1 MAADV
6 LHKAEHRSYRE
17 LAVVVRQMLE
27 HWGQL
32 GRWLPASH
40 GAAAMTAG
48 ADVARRLLGDIE
60 THLQRYEV
68 SLRPGSQALGGGLG
82 LVRRQVA
89 DRFLERNQALRTA
102 ALEAHHVTMLLDF
115 LAHVARTR
123 ADQTA
128 QQFCERWHKETASVA
143 EGASRA
149 AAHMGD
155 PDLASARRPVAA
167 GQGRASRGG
176 DRRRLRRVRG
186 PTSHTDPGSAKRW
199 RNQRRRDDASDV
211 RQHEPRGRVEPS
223 TAVASNLISRAASRR
238 E

>member
-17 LAVVVRQMLE
+17 LAVVLRQMLE

-40 GAAAMTAG
+40 GAAEMTTG
-48 ADVARRLLGDIE
+48 ADVARRLLADLE
-60 THLQRYEV
+60 THLRRYEV

-89 DRFLERNQALRTA
+89 DRFLERNQALRAA

-123 ADQTA
+123 ADQA
-128 QQFCERWHKETASVA
+128 AEQFCERWHHETASVA
-143 EGASRA
+143 ENASRA
-149 AAHMGD
+149 AGQLGVE
-155 PDLASARRPVAA
+155 PDLAIAPVDPSRLGRAAHRAVETAGAVGEFVDRRVTQAQARRKNGAT
-167 GQGRASRGG
+167 SG
-176 DRRRLRRVRG
+176 D
-186 PTSHTDPGSAKRW
+186 
-199 RNQRRRDDASDV
+199 
-211 RQHEPRGRVEPS
+211 E
-223 TAVASNLISRAASRR
+223 TAPLT
-238 E
+238 

>member
-17 LAVVVRQMLE
+17 LAVVLRQMLE

-40 GAAAMTAG
+40 GAAEMTAG
-48 ADVARRLLGDIE
+48 ADVARLLADLE
-60 THLQRYEV
+60 PHLQRYQV

-149 AAHMGD
+149 AGQLGD
-155 PDLASARRPVAA
+155 EPDLAIAPVDPSRLGRAAHRAVETAGAFGEFVDRRVTQAQARRKDGATSVDETT
-167 GQGRASRGG
+167 S
-176 DRRRLRRVRG
+176 
-186 PTSHTDPGSAKRW
+186 PT
-199 RNQRRRDDASDV
+199 
-211 RQHEPRGRVEPS
+211 
-223 TAVASNLISRAASRR
+223 
-238 E
+238 

>member
-17 LAVVVRQMLE
+17 LAVVLRQMLE
-27 HWGQL
+27 HWEQL

-60 THLQRYEV
+60 THLQRYQM
-68 SLRPGSQALGGGLG
+68 SIRPGSQALGGGLG

-115 LAHVARTR
+115 LARVARTR

-128 QQFCERWHKETASVA
+128 QQFCERWHQETASVA
-143 EGASRA
+143 EHASRA
-149 AAHMGD
+149 AAHLGD
-155 PDLASARRPVAA
+155 EPERAITPVDPSRLGQAAHRAMETASAFGEFV
-167 GQGRASRGG
+167 
-176 DRRRLRRVRG
+176 DRR
-186 PTSHTDPGSAKRW
+186 
-199 RNQRRRDDASDV
+199 
-211 RQHEPRGRVEPS
+211 
-223 TAVASNLISRAASRR
+223 VAQAQA
-238 E
+238 